1 MFEEIPSIRWG
12 GRVGRYQESRRGV
25 VRCVDPLS
33 GKSLSFVS
41 DWALENYLLSRFD
54 PTVDTVRRAL
64 VVTAAGR
71 QPVSAIADLLIER
84 VNGRLEIQ
92 LICLREP
99 PPAKFRVLKRQAED
113 QGARLVIRR
122 RADIRANPI
131 LLRNLRHLRQVMTQH
146 YGMGRHLDSMLSEA
160 LGVGAMSRADMARVV
175 TGEDPQLIDA
185 RLGHLHCNGTIEID
199 LHRRAYGR
207 QTIIRRA

>member
-1 MFEEIPSIRWG
+1 MENALAATSAFAVRCRNHSLTRSVSSCCGGSSRPAWLLDLHPGDPGVLDGTPSACPCPQGARLTRFRHCPRPVALWPRPRISASRRTAVFEEIPSIRWG

-122 RADIRANPI
+122 
-131 LLRNLRHLRQVMTQH
+131 
-146 YGMGRHLDSMLSEA
+146 
-160 LGVGAMSRADMARVV
+160 
-175 TGEDPQLIDA
+175 
-185 RLGHLHCNGTIEID
+185 
-199 LHRRAYGR
+199 
-207 QTIIRRA
+207 